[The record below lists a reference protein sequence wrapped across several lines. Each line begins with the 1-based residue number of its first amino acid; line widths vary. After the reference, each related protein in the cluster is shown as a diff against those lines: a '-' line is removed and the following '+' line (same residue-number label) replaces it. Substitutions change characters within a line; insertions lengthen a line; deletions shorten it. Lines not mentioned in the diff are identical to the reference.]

1 MHNSLFPET
10 LAVPVFSNWALL
22 TAHFPKCWERRSS
35 AFSSAMY
42 FLLAFPLYC
51 LPLLSRAYWA
61 LGDRIGLGGVLEFL
75 KSSRSVVGQP
85 PNKQLQRT
93 VMDKS
98 AKSPRSARRR

>member
-1 MHNSLFPET
+1 MHI
-10 LAVPVFSNWALL
+10 
-22 TAHFPKCWERRSS
+22 
-35 AFSSAMY
+35 
-42 FLLAFPLYC
+42 LLAFPRYC

-93 VMDKS
+93 VRDKVPS
-98 AKSPRSARRR
+98 HKRQRAAAELRR